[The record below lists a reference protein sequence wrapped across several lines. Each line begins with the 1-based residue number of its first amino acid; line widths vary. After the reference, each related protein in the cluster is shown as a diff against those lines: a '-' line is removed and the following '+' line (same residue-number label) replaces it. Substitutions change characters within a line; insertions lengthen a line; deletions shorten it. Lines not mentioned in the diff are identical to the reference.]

1 MHLTSKHAAPW
12 KVVGQKWGPT
22 FPVMR
27 KSGMNCT
34 GSVCLHKWSK
44 NGGKNRVAR
53 ALKAKL
59 IMRQNCS
66 LLRIMFGAKL
76 T

>member
-34 GSVCLHKWSK
+34 GSVRWQQLDACT
-44 NGGKNRVAR
+44 N
-53 ALKAKL
+53 
-59 IMRQNCS
+59 
-66 LLRIMFGAKL
+66 GAKMEVKIEL
-76 T
+76 LEP